1 MNGKRFL
8 WIFLGCLWGA
18 TALWSQSRPDRTQ
31 LERERARLTKEIRET
46 EKRIKEISSQKKK
59 SVAELEELKKKISIR
74 EQLIQNISQD
84 VYLLNG
90 QIGDLQKAIMDLE
103 RDLSA
108 LKKQYSDMLRWAY
121 KNRNSVQNALFV
133 VSASDFNQAYKRYK
147 YLGQYQNYREQQY
160 HEIVATKR
168 LL

>member
-59 SVAELEELKKKISIR
+59 SVAELEELKKKNEI
-74 EQLIQNISQD
+74 
-84 VYLLNG
+84 
-90 QIGDLQKAIMDLE
+90 
-103 RDLSA
+103 
-108 LKKQYSDMLRWAY
+108 KK
-121 KNRNSVQNALFV
+121 
-133 VSASDFNQAYKRYK
+133 
-147 YLGQYQNYREQQY
+147 
-160 HEIVATKR
+160 
-168 LL
+168 